1 MNLLS
6 LLLVGIVQSGQV
18 CPIDFA
24 PPGGSLVAADFGGVR
39 LKFCG
44 QPCLSEFKKQPVK
57 SWQAALKSGKI
68 VGTLLF
74 DPVIGKKLT
83 PETTRGGVIEYS
95 GVRYGFSNA
104 QNKATF
110 QSSPALYAPIPLKQA
125 LYCPVMGLT
134 LAHYWGTSGF
144 ADVDGVRIY
153 ACCENCYPKLRSDA
167 VALAPKAKEYVGEP
181 KVFEVAPAL
190 LKLTGP
196 GG

>member
-1 MNLLS
+1 MSLLS
-6 LLLVGIVQSGQV
+6 FLLVGMVQSGQV

-24 PPGGSLVAADFGGVR
+24 SPGGSLVAADFGGVR

-44 QPCLSEFKKQPVK
+44 PQCLSEFKKEPVK
-57 SWQAALKSGKI
+57 MWQNALKSGKI

-74 DPVIGKKLT
+74 DPVNGKKLT
-83 PETTRGGVIEYS
+83 PETTRGGIIEFS
-95 GVRYGFSNA
+95 GVRYGFSNP

-110 QSSPALYAPIPLKQA
+110 QSAPDRYAPIPMKQA
-125 LYCPVMGLT
+125 LFCPVMGLT

-153 ACCENCYPKLRSDA
+153 ACCESCFPKLRSDA
-167 VALAPKAKEYVGEP
+167 AALAPKAKDYVGEP